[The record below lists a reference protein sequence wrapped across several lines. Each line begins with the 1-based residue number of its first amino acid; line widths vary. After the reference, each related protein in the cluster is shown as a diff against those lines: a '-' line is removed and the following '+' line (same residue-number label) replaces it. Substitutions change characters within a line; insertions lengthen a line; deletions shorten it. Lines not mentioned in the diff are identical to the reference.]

1 MIRAVKALRNGK
13 SRYMDNIPVKLT
25 KAGGI
30 SIVEDIWK
38 PLKLIW
44 QTEQMLTEWKM
55 EHIRKEVSAV
65 NKGTLH
71 SCAQHTDC

>member
-13 SRYMDNIPVKLT
+13 SRYIDNIAEKLM

-38 PLKLIW
+38 PMKLI
-44 QTEQMLTEWKM
+44 
-55 EHIRKEVSAV
+55 
-65 NKGTLH
+65 
-71 SCAQHTDC
+71 